1 MNLYGVESGVE
12 SFKGYLT
19 MYYIL
24 IPDKNSVENFKCCYF
39 LACGLSVNNGSDRI
53 LPNRTSFFINILN
66 ESYVPVLEYL
76 RPI

>member
-1 MNLYGVESGVE
+1 MNLYSVESGVE

-24 IPDKNSVENFKCCYF
+24 IPDKILNVVTS

-53 LPNRTSFFINILN
+53 LPDRTSFFINIMNLMCLSSN
-66 ESYVPVLEYL
+66 
-76 RPI
+76 I

>member
-1 MNLYGVESGVE
+1 MDLYGVECVWYGVESGVE

-39 LACGLSVNNGSDRI
+39 PCMWANCKQRIRPDLTGSNLI
-53 LPNRTSFFINILN
+53 FH
-66 ESYVPVLEYL
+66 
-76 RPI
+76 

>member
-24 IPDKNSVENFKCCYF
+24 IPDKNSVEILHVVTS

-53 LPNRTSFFINILN
+53 LPDRTSFFINIMNRMCLSSN
-66 ESYVPVLEYL
+66 
-76 RPI
+76 I